1 VDLAFPATLDAGRG
15 QAADNL
21 DGTCSNLS
29 CHGGQT
35 TPEWWTGTIAVD
47 VQCRSCHEAGTGEDN
62 GYFSGR
68 HTLHVSRRGYDCTV
82 CHSTARL
89 ADVHFAGLDTPG
101 REGVAPTTIGGADTR
116 VTSYN
121 PATRSC
127 STQGCHGSERW

>member
-15 QAADNL
+15 RATDNG

-35 TPEWWTGTIAVD
+35 TPEWWTGSIAVD
-47 VQCRSCHEAGTGEDN
+47 VQCLSCHAAGTGEAN

-68 HTLHVSRRGYDCTV
+68 HTLHVQRRGYDCTV

-89 ADVHFAGLDTPG
+89 AGVHFTGLDTPG
-101 REGVAPTTIGGADTR
+101 REGVAATTIGGADTR
-116 VTSYN
+116 VTSYT
-121 PATRSC
+121 PATGSC
-127 STQGCHGSERW
+127 STQGCHGSKRW